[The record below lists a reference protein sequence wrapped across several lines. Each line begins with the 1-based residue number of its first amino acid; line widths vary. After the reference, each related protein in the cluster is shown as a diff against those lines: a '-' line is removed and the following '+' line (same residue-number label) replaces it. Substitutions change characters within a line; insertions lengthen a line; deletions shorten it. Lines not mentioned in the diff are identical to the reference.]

1 MRTAPLALALLL
13 AVPTLSGCRGMK
25 SEAPPIHPNLNMD
38 FTQRFEAQEP
48 NPFFAD
54 DASMRQPVAGTV
66 GRGALR
72 TTENAP
78 FYYGRTAD
86 GGFVEDVPVEVTPA
100 LVERGQDRYN
110 IYCTPCHGY
119 AGDGR
124 GIVMVGNNGQGY
136 GYTPAPSYHNDV
148 LRDRPDGYIYDVIL
162 NGVNTMPSYGHE
174 LPPSDRW
181 AVVAYI
187 RALQVSQ
194 QAPAAAVPGTERE
207 RLATSNPNVN
217 VSN

>member
-1 MRTAPLALALLL
+1 MRTALFSLAALL
-13 AVPTLSGCRGMK
+13 AVPTLSGCRGMT

-66 GRGALR
+66 ARGNLR
-72 TTENAP
+72 TTQNAP

-86 GGFVEDVPVEVTPA
+86 GALVAEIPVEVTPA
-100 LVERGQDRYN
+100 VVERGQERYN

-124 GIVMVGNNGQGY
+124 GIIMVGNNGQGY
-136 GYTPAPSYHNDV
+136 GYTPAPSYHTES
-148 LRDRPDGYIYDVIL
+148 LRAREDGYIYDVIL
-162 NGVNTMPSYGHE
+162 NGVNSMPSYGHE

-187 RALQVSQ
+187 RALQRSQ
-194 QAPAAAVPGTERE
+194 QTGAADVPETERE
-207 RLATSNPNVN
+207 RLSTSNPNVN